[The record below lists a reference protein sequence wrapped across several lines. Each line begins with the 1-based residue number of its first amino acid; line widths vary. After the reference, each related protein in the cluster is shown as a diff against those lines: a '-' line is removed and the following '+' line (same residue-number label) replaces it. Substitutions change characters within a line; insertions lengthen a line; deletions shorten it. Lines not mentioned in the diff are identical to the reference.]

1 MSGDAFLVDGFAE
14 IKTGNA
20 TSANEMEIED
30 GFIRVHVFGEA
41 DVQAFDFGMDYR
53 SSSAGPT
60 RNLPRGSITAT
71 RIVPSGYALCGCVLS
86 IR

>member
-20 TSANEMEIED
+20 TSVNEMEIED

-41 DVQAFDFGMDYR
+41 DVQAFDFGMDY
-53 SSSAGPT
+53 
-60 RNLPRGSITAT
+60 
-71 RIVPSGYALCGCVLS
+71 
-86 IR
+86 